1 MQVPVPFVTVVA
13 NVSTTTAHTVTLQSR
28 AGEQTT
34 CNIFAVQLGVGGTLL
49 APPQAKLRRR
59 IVCVGDSI
67 SCGYGNECGDGSP
80 STQNG
85 AESYCPMLGRLFD
98 ADVHVIAKSGMG
110 LLKNY
115 NDKSIPTHPNMPD
128 LWNRT
133 LCGSVEPAWPFASV
147 SWVPDI
153 IIVNLGTNDYSTAP
167 QPSAEQFYAGYL
179 AFSKR
184 LANLFPHAKQLFM
197 SGPMW
202 CCHVCKTC
210 CETVH
215 KVANDTGAAV
225 VDMSCDVYNRHGLVG
240 CAGHPNVA
248 GHKKMVNDTV
258 PTVRRLMGW

>member
-1 MQVPVPFVTVVA
+1 MPFITVVA
-13 NVSTTTAHTVTLQSR
+13 NVSKTATHTVTLQSR
-28 AGEQTT
+28 AGEQKT
-34 CNIFAVQLGVGGTLL
+34 CNIFKVQLGVGGELVP
-49 APPQAKLRRR
+49 ASQPKPRRH

-110 LLKNY
+110 MVKNY
-115 NDKSIPTHPNMPD
+115 NDKIIPTHPNMPD

-133 LCGSVEPAWPFASV
+133 LCDAAEPTWPFASA
-147 SWVPDI
+147 SWSPDLA
-153 IIVNLGTNDYSTAP
+153 IVNLGTNDYST
-167 QPSAEQFYAGYL
+167 QPNPTAEQFHDGYL

-184 LANLFPHAKQLFM
+184 LTSLFPHAKQLFM

-215 KVANDTGAAV
+215 SVANETGAVV
-225 VDMSCDVYNRHGLVG
+225 VDMSCEAYSHPGLVG

-248 GHKKMVNDTV
+248 GHKKMVNDTA
-258 PTVRRLMGW
+258 PAIRTLMGW